1 VVARVGDQHVDERVR
16 EGMAIVDING
26 LRVQGWDPG
35 RVREV
40 LESGLRPLSISYR

>member
-1 VVARVGDQHVDERVR
+1 
-16 EGMAIVDING
+16 
-26 LRVQGWDPG
+26 VQGWDPG